1 MSLHNPDKGFI
12 DFYRPT
18 VLDKL
23 KNKNLK
29 KRTIKKSNKI
39 EMPKNVL
46 RLRRLFSRDITKE
59 KRLKLKSLKL
69 KI

>member
-29 KRTIKKSNKI
+29 KRTIKQSNKI
-39 EMPKNVL
+39 EIPENVL
-46 RLRRLFSRDITKE
+46 RLRRLLSRDLRE
-59 KRLKLKSLKL
+59 KRLKLKSLKQ

>member
-23 KNKNLK
+23 KNKNLN

-39 EMPKNVL
+39 EIPENVL
-46 RLRRLFSRDITKE
+46 RLRRLLSRDLRK
-59 KRLKLKSLKL
+59 KRL
-69 KI
+69 

>member
-39 EMPKNVL
+39 EIPENVL
-46 RLRRLFSRDITKE
+46 RLRRLLSRDVKE
-59 KRLKLKSLKL
+59 KRLRLKSLKL

>member
-39 EMPKNVL
+39 EIPENVL
-46 RLRRLFSRDITKE
+46 RLRRLLSRNLRE
-59 KRLKLKSLKL
+59 KKA
-69 KI
+69 